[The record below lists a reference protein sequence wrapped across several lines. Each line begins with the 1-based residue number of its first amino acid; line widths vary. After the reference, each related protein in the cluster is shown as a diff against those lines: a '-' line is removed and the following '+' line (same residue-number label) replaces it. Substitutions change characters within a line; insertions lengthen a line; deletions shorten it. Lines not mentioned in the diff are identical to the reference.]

1 MENIKLVTSNE
12 NKLKEF
18 QRYIPS
24 LKSEKG
30 KDLPEVDGN
39 KEEVAIYKAKMAG
52 DGFLIE
58 DTILEVDGKEI
69 VDIRWKLNELQNN
82 SARWITTLALNKGG
96 SIYLYKGETLGTIN
110 TEKYQENSF
119 GFDSVFIPHGSS
131 QTLHEMGDKREP
143 FSARKRAIEALVEN
157 NFYFKMDIKNI
168 QEWKGRWQN
177 SKN

>member
-24 LKSEKG
+24 LESEKG

-39 KEEVAIYKAKMAG
+39 KEEVAIHKAKLAG

-58 DTILEVDGKEI
+58 DTILEVDGKEV
-69 VDIRWKLNELQNN
+69 VDIRWKLSELQNSN
-82 SARWITTLALNKGG
+82 AKWITTLALNTDGF
-96 SIYLYKGETLGTIN
+96 IYLYKGETQGTIDTN
-110 TEKYQENSF
+110 KYQENSF
-119 GFDSVFIPHGSS
+119 GFDSVFIPKGSF
-131 QTLHEMGDKREP
+131 QTLHEIGDKREP

-157 NFYFKMDIKNI
+157 NFYFKVEIKDIH
-168 QEWKGRWQN
+168 EWKGKWQN
-177 SKN
+177 Q